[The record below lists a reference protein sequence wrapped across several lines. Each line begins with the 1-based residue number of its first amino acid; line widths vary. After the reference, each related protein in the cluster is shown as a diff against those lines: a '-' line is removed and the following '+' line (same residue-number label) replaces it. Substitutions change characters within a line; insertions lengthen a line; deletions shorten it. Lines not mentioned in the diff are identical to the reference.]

1 MGFSGVRAVIMIAI
15 LIGLILAVTKLGLPG
30 WILPV
35 GLIVSGILVKSVT
48 INRATA

>member
-1 MGFSGVRAVIMIAI
+1 MGFSGVRALVMIAI
-15 LIGLILAVTKLGLPG
+15 LIGLVLMVTKLDMPG

-48 INRATA
+48 IKRATA